1 MRLPSPHTPPR
12 MNMPMFR
19 RLVLLTLSALLLSG
33 CGFHLRRS
41 AQLAPALQR
50 MHLDVSGDNAL
61 TRELATSLRLSN
73 VTLEDHGGPGI
84 ATLRVPVNSFNTQ
97 ALTLTGYASVSEYVV
112 YYRVEFEVLGADGKL
127 LIPLQTIRMSR
138 DFTFSPTQVIGN
150 AGQQTQ
156 IQRGLVDDMAQAILM
171 RLQAQGGGVAG
182 MPATASSA
190 PATPGHD

>member
-1 MRLPSPHTPPR
+1 M
-12 MNMPMFR
+12 
-19 RLVLLTLSALLLSG
+19 LLGG

-73 VTLEDHGGPGI
+73 VTLEDHGGSGI